1 MIRCHRYTYT
11 YTCIGIVWLR
21 APNESRP
28 FHSSWTRTLLGGVWN
43 VHNFCETCTTS
54 CKRGQLLWIRRQ
66 VLKHCKELLIR
77 LYPHIC
83 IHIYI
88 YIIIII
94 IIISLYCIILI
105 YTYTVSYTV
114 TPSIS
119 ASECWWSLSVC
130 GEVKDFSPARWI
142 RRFGQ
147 CSKINMSSSR
157 LPWCTWQ
164 LWAVLEHPSNSD

>member
-1 MIRCHRYTYT
+1 MIGCHRYTYT
-11 YTCIGIVWLR
+11 YIGIVWLR

-54 CKRGQLLWIRRQ
+54 CKCGQLLWIRRQ

-77 LYPHIC
+77 LYPHM
-83 IHIYI
+83 HIYI
-88 YIIIII
+88 
-94 IIISLYCIILI
+94 LYCIILI
-105 YTYTVSYTV
+105 YTVSYTV

-164 LWAVLEHPSNSD
+164 LRAVLEHPSNSD